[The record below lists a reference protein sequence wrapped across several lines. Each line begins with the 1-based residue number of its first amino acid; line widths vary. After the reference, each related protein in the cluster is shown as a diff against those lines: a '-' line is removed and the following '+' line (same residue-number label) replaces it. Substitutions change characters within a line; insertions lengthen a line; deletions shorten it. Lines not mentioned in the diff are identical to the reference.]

1 MPVLVL
7 PRASDLPGSAG
18 RAVPGASTP
27 QYRPPPRSPLNPFPA
42 GADLSR
48 GTGLTPDGGDAALK
62 ESGAPVS
69 PTAAP
74 ARGAS
79 VTPELQRSPPR

>member
-1 MPVLVL
+1 ML
-7 PRASDLPGSAG
+7 R
-18 RAVPGASTP
+18 
-27 QYRPPPRSPLNPFPA
+27 PRSTGPRRGRRLTPSPPEPI
-42 GADLSR
+42 S
-48 GTGLTPDGGDAALK
+48 GTGLTPEGGDAALK

-79 VTPELQRSPPR
+79 VTPELQRSSPR